1 MQKTQYLDK
10 EIWRRD
16 EEAHREARHSQDLWR
31 DIALYYSATF
41 KRKLFLQGTLSRYL

>member
-16 EEAHREARHSQDLWR
+16 EEAHREAKHSQDLWR
-31 DIALYYSATF
+31 EKLLIAHC
-41 KRKLFLQGTLSRYL
+41 TLIKHIP